1 MSGCQ
6 SDDKAPV
13 ATPSVIVSNVDD
25 VDVYTGRFEAVD
37 TVDVRPRVSGYL
49 DKVAFHDGATV
60 RKGDLL
66 FVIDPRPYR
75 ARKARSNARSRN

>member
-13 ATPSVIVSNVDD
+13 ATPSVIVSNVND

-37 TVDVRPRVSGYL
+37 TVDVRPRVSGCL